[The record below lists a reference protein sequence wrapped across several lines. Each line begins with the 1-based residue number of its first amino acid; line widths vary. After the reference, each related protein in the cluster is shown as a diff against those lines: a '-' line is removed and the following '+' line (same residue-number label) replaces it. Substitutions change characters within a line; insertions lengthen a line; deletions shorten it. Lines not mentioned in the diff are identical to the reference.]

1 MKIFE
6 NLIYAVVILFCSTTV
21 TSFELFS
28 TLGVGLSV
36 GGAVLYAGFDKI
48 RCPFVECCD
57 DKWIPLNFNRLETS
71 LRDELFGQHLTQ
83 KIVVAALRGHFRE
96 VANPKKALALSFH
109 GYPGSGKTFVSH
121 FIKDNVYK
129 LGSKSKFAHFFAGR
143 IDFAVAENTDI
154 YKINLMDWI
163 RGNVTQCPMSLFVFD
178 EVDKMPSGVL
188 DAIKPFLDYHEEING
203 VDYRKAVFI
212 FLSNTGSSL
221 IVQRLLDLWQKGIKR
236 EDIKLR
242 DFEDLIRQGAFNENG
257 GFNNSDTIESDLID
271 HYIPFLPL
279 EESHVRQCIKA
290 EFRRQNMLSP
300 TEEHVREILK
310 DLTFGPE
317 PHNLYSNSGC
327 KRIGSK
333 VTALIYKLRFEL

>member
-109 GYPGSGKTFVSH
+109 GYPGSGKTFVSQ
-121 FIKDNVYK
+121 FIKDNIYK

-143 IDFAVAENTDI
+143 SDFAIAEKTDI

-203 VDYRKAVFI
+203 VDYRKRRVGKVA
-212 FLSNTGSSL
+212 SAERGQ
-221 IVQRLLDLWQKGIKR
+221 IVSIM
-236 EDIKLR
+236 
-242 DFEDLIRQGAFNENG
+242 
-257 GFNNSDTIESDLID
+257 
-271 HYIPFLPL
+271 
-279 EESHVRQCIKA
+279 CC
-290 EFRRQNMLSP
+290 LSP
-300 TEEHVREILK
+300 TIPPAIIFLRKRLN
-310 DLTFGPE
+310 PE
-317 PHNLYSNSGC
+317 LYRDAPEGTLHLISDSGC
-327 KRIGSK
+327 MNTELFVEWLQHFTKFVKPTK
-333 VTALIYKLRFEL
+333 VDPALLIVDNHTSHCSLEPENTSSHFLLCPKCEAHDPAP